1 MIVFMRSLATIVS
14 NVKLSGAICT
24 RSVSCGTLVAPA
36 LPESE
41 KSVSSTVIFSDRLVV
56 EQRLQKRHRVH
67 EGAPGVRH
75 EERLARRDVD
85 QPHVAGFDL
94 LELREGGR

>member
-36 LPESE
+36 LPASE
-41 KSVSSTVIFSDRLVV
+41 KSVRSTVIFSR
-56 EQRLQKRHRVH
+56 
-67 EGAPGVRH
+67 GW
-75 EERLARRDVD
+75 
-85 QPHVAGFDL
+85 
-94 LELREGGR
+94 